1 MACIHSQL
9 TSCLAESYNLGGTK
23 FVVTKPFTLDHHL
36 SFPAFFFSRK
46 DNNLVGT
53 ADH

>member
-23 FVVTKPFTLDHHL
+23 FVVTKPFTLDHL